1 MFQAEDELPYF
12 DATGNQYAQEL
23 RRQDAYIG
31 KGGKLSAPQ
40 MIKYENR
47 VAMLVE
53 RLLLV
58 LEALKGD
65 DEAIKDYLAH
75 IEFAQRKQ
83 YLPRQVYQR
92 FMERIHESA
101 KEDPSVA
108 SERDRDRLRV
118 IQGGQKVD
126 SFNFETHTEEVLI
139 EMYRKKTI
147 SSNTLFTEFHKRERS
162 GKKLPK
168 MDSNI
173 WGHYRS
179 WVAQKR
185 RSRRQ
190 PRNHDK

>member
-1 MFQAEDELPYF
+1 
-12 DATGNQYAQEL
+12 
-23 RRQDAYIG
+23 
-31 KGGKLSAPQ
+31 

-47 VAMLVE
+47 VSMLVE

-65 DEAIKDYLAH
+65 DQAIKDYLAH
-75 IEFAQRKQ
+75 IEYAHRKQ
-83 YLPRQVYQR
+83 FLPRQVYQR
-92 FMERIHESA
+92 FMEKIRDA
-101 KEDPSVA
+101 ATAATTA
-108 SERDRDRLRV
+108 SERERDRLRV

-126 SFNFETHTEEVLI
+126 SFNFEEHSEEILI

-147 SSNTLFTEFHKRERS
+147 SSNTLFTEFNKRERS

-185 RSRRQ
+185 RSRRR
-190 PRNHDK
+190 PRNNDK